1 MVNGQVFMLA
11 SQLIDQLKRD
21 GKLSDSQTSELMV
34 AAEQGQDVERL
45 LLERKLATEDELL
58 QLRGKLLG
66 LPVVSLIGRA
76 IPPDVLT
83 TIPKHLAERYQAI
96 AFERDGT
103 RVTIGL
109 VNPTDQR
116 VVEALEF
123 FARDQQLSIR
133 YAIITLASFRA
144 ALRLYEEGKR
154 ETAEAITAATEKFAA
169 EGEGVEGAEEAE
181 IEEAVEKAPVTKI
194 VSTVIRHAV
203 EGGASDIHIEPFGKE
218 SRVRYRIDGVLRT
231 SLVLPISLHPAIVAR
246 IKVLASLKLDETR
259 IPQDGRIHLKEGGR
273 EIDLRVSTL
282 PLLDNEKIVMR
293 ILETTARVITL
304 KDLGFRDWQIA
315 TIDRSVHRPHGM
327 VLLTGPTGS
336 GKSTTLYAVLNLLN
350 AEGVNITTLEDPIEY
365 YARGVN
371 QAQIR
376 PEVGFTFAAG
386 LRAILRQDPNVV
398 MVGEIRDT
406 ETAELAIHAGLTGH
420 LLFST
425 LHTRDVLGVVP
436 RLIDMKVEPFLLA
449 STLIM
454 AEAQRLVR
462 KICPDCREETAV
474 DTAIA
479 KDIERAI
486 ADFPPNAIPSALTSG
501 GTKLFKG
508 RGCPKCGGSGY
519 RGRTV
524 IIELLEFDEP
534 LQQLVVKGFPADEA
548 AALAKQKGMITLH
561 QDALLKALEG
571 VTTYEE
577 VLRIT
582 HE

>member
-1 MVNGQVFMLA
+1 
-11 SQLIDQLKRD
+11 
-21 GKLSDSQTSELMV
+21 
-34 AAEQGQDVERL
+34 
-45 LLERKLATEDELL
+45 
-58 QLRGKLLG
+58 
-66 LPVVSLIGRA
+66 
-76 IPPDVLT
+76 
-83 TIPKHLAERYQAI
+83 
-96 AFERDGT
+96 
-103 RVTIGL
+103 
-109 VNPTDQR
+109 
-116 VVEALEF
+116 
-123 FARDQQLSIR
+123 
-133 YAIITLASFRA
+133 
-144 ALRLYEEGKR
+144 
-154 ETAEAITAATEKFAA
+154 
-169 EGEGVEGAEEAE
+169 
-181 IEEAVEKAPVTKI
+181 
-194 VSTVIRHAV
+194 
-203 EGGASDIHIEPFGKE
+203 
-218 SRVRYRIDGVLRT
+218 
-231 SLVLPISLHPAIVAR
+231 
-246 IKVLASLKLDETR
+246 
-259 IPQDGRIHLKEGGR
+259 
-273 EIDLRVSTL
+273 
-282 PLLDNEKIVMR
+282 
-293 ILETTARVITL
+293 
-304 KDLGFRDWQIA
+304 
-315 TIDRSVHRPHGM
+315 
-327 VLLTGPTGS
+327 
-336 GKSTTLYAVLNLLN
+336 LNLLN

-462 KICPDCREETAV
+462 KICPDCREETTV
-474 DTAIA
+474 DAAIA

-486 ADFPPNAIPSALTSG
+486 ANFPPNAMPSALTTG
-501 GTKLFKG
+501 GIKLFKG

-524 IIELLEFDEP
+524 IIEILEFDAP

-548 AALAKQKGMITLH
+548 SALAKQKGMMTLH

>member
-1 MVNGQVFMLA
+1 MSGFSTQIIAIL
-11 SQLIDQLKRD
+11 QRDQKI
-21 GKLSDSQTSELMV
+21 SDAQASELNAAAV
-34 AAEQGQDVERL
+34 AGENVERL
-45 LLERKLATEDELL
+45 LVERKIVNEDELL
-58 QLRGKLLG
+58 RLRGQLLG
-66 LPVVSLIGRA
+66 LPVISLIGREIPAA
-76 IPPDVLT
+76 ILT
-83 TIPKHLAERYQAI
+83 TLPRNLAERYQAI
-96 AFERDGT
+96 AFERDGN
-103 RVTIGL
+103 RITIGL
-109 VNPTDQR
+109 TDPTDTA

-123 FARDQQLSIR
+123 FAREQQLSVR
-133 YAIITLASFRA
+133 YAIITAASFRDA
-144 ALRLYEEGKR
+144 FRRYEEGKR
-154 ETAEAITAATEKFAA
+154 ETVAAIEAATEKLAAGAGEAA
-169 EGEGVEGAEEAE
+169 ETEGEAE
-181 IEEAVEKAPVTKI
+181 IAEAVEKAPVSKI
-194 VSTVIRHAV
+194 VATIIRHAV
-203 EGGASDIHIEPFGKE
+203 EGGASDIHIEPHGKE

-231 SLVLPISLHPAIVAR
+231 ALMLPIALHPAMVAR
-246 IKVLASLKLDETR
+246 IKVLSNLNLDETR
-259 IPQDGRIHLKEGGR
+259 IPQDGRIHIREGGR
-273 EIDLRVSTL
+273 EVDLRVSTL
-282 PLLDNEKIVMR
+282 PLLDNEKVVMR
-293 ILETTARVITL
+293 ILETTAKVITL
-304 KDLGFRDWQIA
+304 NDLGFRDWQIA

-336 GKSTTLYAVLNLLN
+336 GKSTTLYAVLSMLN

-376 PEVGFTFAAG
+376 AEVGFTFAAG
-386 LRAILRQDPNVV
+386 LRAILRQDPNVI

-406 ETAELAIHAGLTGH
+406 ETAELGIHAGLTGH

-462 KICPDCREETAV
+462 KMCSDCREEV
-474 DTAIA
+474 PVPPEVREE
-479 KDIERAI
+479 IERAL
-486 ADFPPNAIPSALTSG
+486 AAFPKNATPPDAARGDVRLW
-501 GTKLFKG
+501 KG
-508 RGCPKCGGSGY
+508 RGCPKCGGGGY

-524 IIELLEFDEP
+524 IIELLEFDAA
-534 LQQLVVKGFPADEA
+534 LQQLIVKGFPADEA
-548 AALAKQKGMITLH
+548 AALAKEKGMLTLH

>member
-1 MVNGQVFMLA
+1 ML
-11 SQLIDQLKRD
+11 SQQLIDELKRS
-21 GKLSDSQTSELMV
+21 GKLSDPQGTELS
-34 AAEQGQDVERL
+34 AAAAGGQDIERL
-45 LLERKLATEDELL
+45 LMERKLMSEDELL
-58 QLRGKLLG
+58 QLKGKLLG
-66 LPVVSLIGRA
+66 LSVVSLIGRA
-76 IPPDVLT
+76 IPPETLT

-96 AFERDGT
+96 AFEREGS

-116 VVEALEF
+116 VVESLEF
-123 FARDQQLSIR
+123 FAREKQLSIR
-133 YAIITLASFRA
+133 YAIIATASFRA

-154 ETAEAITAATEKFAA
+154 ETAEAITAATEKFAI
-169 EGEGVEGAEEAE
+169 ESETGERAEEAE

-231 SLVLPISLHPAIVAR
+231 SLVLPIALHGAIVSR

-259 IPQDGRIHLKEGGR
+259 IPQDGRIHVKEGGR

-304 KDLGFRDWQIA
+304 KDLGFRDWHIA
-315 TIDRSVHRPHGM
+315 IIDQSVHRPHGM

-376 PEVGFTFAAG
+376 TEVGFTFAAG

-454 AEAQRLVR
+454 AEGQRLVR
-462 KICPDCREETAV
+462 KICPDCKEETPVEAEV
-474 DTAIA
+474 A
-479 KDIERAI
+479 KEIERAI
-486 ADFPPNAIPSALTSG
+486 AGFPPNAIPAELIANG
-501 GTKLFKG
+501 IKLFKG
-508 RGCPKCGGSGY
+508 RGCPKCGGGGY

-524 IIELLEFDEP
+524 IIELLVFDEE
-534 LQQLVVKGFPADEA
+534 LQQLIVKGFPADEA
-548 AALAKQKGMITLH
+548 AAAAKRKGMITLH

-571 VTTYEE
+571 MTSYEE

>member
-1 MVNGQVFMLA
+1 MLA
-11 SQLIDQLKRD
+11 SQLINELKRD
-21 GKLSDSQTSELMV
+21 GKLSDPQASELTV

-45 LLERKLATEDELL
+45 LIERKLVTEDELL

-76 IPPDVLT
+76 IAPDLLT

-96 AFERDGT
+96 AFERDGR
-103 RVTIGL
+103 RVTVGL

-133 YAIITLASFRA
+133 YAIITPASFRA

-154 ETAEAITAATEKFAA
+154 ETAEAITAAAEKFAA

-231 SLVLPISLHPAIVAR
+231 SLVLPVSLHPAIVSR

-259 IPQDGRIHLKEGGR
+259 VPQDGRIHLKEGGR

-293 ILETTARVITL
+293 ILETTSRVITL

-462 KICPDCREETAV
+462 KICPDCVEETTV
-474 DTAIA
+474 EPEVA
-479 KDIERAI
+479 KEIERAMTG
-486 ADFPPNAIPSALTSG
+486 FPPNVIPNTLIAG
-501 GTKLFKG
+501 GIKLFKG
-508 RGCPKCGGSGY
+508 RGCPKCGGGGY

-524 IIELLEFDEP
+524 LIELLEFDEP
-534 LQQLVVKGFPADEA
+534 LQQLVVKGVPADEA